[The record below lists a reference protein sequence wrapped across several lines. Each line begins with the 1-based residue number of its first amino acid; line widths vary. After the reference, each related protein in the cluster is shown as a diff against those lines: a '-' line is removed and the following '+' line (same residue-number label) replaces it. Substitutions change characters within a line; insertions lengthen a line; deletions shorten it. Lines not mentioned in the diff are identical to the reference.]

1 MLNGSEHLRTG
12 EFYVVFADNVD
23 PTHTALST
31 LVAATPSAI
40 PAVLATPFDAGAASS
55 HGVIV
60 CTDEGPVQRMA
71 GLVEKPDRDETI
83 RLEAECGIAN
93 LRLLQGRMRVTPR
106 LLRYLAAVAQTTIS
120 EPKFSLALAS
130 YARSHRVD
138 VVTNTQ
144 PLTDL
149 GVPSPTRELV
159 PGH

>member
-1 MLNGSEHLRTG
+1 M
-12 EFYVVFADNVD
+12 
-23 PTHTALST
+23 
-31 LVAATPSAI
+31 
-40 PAVLATPFDAGAASS
+40 
-55 HGVIV
+55 
-60 CTDEGPVQRMA
+60 QRMV
-71 GLVEKPDRDETI
+71 GLVEKPDRNETI

-106 LLRYLAAVAQTTIS
+106 LLRYLAVVAQSTSS

-138 VVTNTQ
+138 VVTNTK

-159 PGH
+159 PGY